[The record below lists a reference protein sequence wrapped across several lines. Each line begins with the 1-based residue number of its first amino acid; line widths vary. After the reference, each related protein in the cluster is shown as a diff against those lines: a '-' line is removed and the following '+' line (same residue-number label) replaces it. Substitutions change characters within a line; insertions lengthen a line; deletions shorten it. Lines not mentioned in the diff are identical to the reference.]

1 MNLTK
6 KLSRNRGI
14 SHQLYFEVDDGGPYI
29 HRIQQTD
36 DLWVAL
42 PQTVLSEWKMFL
54 DNKSLRPS
62 YTRNSRIFEGTKR
75 SAARRQ
81 FEGS

>member
-42 PQTVLSEWKMFL
+42 PQTVLSE
-54 DNKSLRPS
+54 
-62 YTRNSRIFEGTKR
+62 
-75 SAARRQ
+75 
-81 FEGS
+81 